1 MAAVQNIVSVRNV
14 AHHYKGVAAID
25 NLSIS
30 FPSGKLAGLIG
41 PDGAGKSTLLGL
53 IAGARRLQTGEISV
67 LGGSVSNSAH
77 LGDMRKRVAYM
88 PQGLGRN
95 LYMELTVRENLEFF
109 GRLFGLPREER
120 AGRVAALLKATGLDP
135 FPDRLAGKL
144 SGGMKQKL
152 GLCAAL
158 IHEPELLI
166 LDEPTTGVDPLAR
179 KQFWDLINEIR
190 SRRKNL
196 DVIVATAYMPEA
208 EQFDWL
214 MAMEAGQVLSC
225 GAPEALME
233 KTGVQNLE
241 EAFVALRPTPN
252 PERRAQNSQY
262 SSIMAD
268 ESDISISARG
278 LTRRF
283 GDFTAVDAVDFE
295 IRKGEIFG
303 FVGSNGC
310 GKTTTM
316 KMLTGLLEPSDGE
329 ARLFGEPVDARDI
342 NMRRRIGYMSQSFS
356 LYGELTVRQNL
367 DLHARLYDLAPEN
380 QIERVENL
388 IEWLG
393 LAKYDV
399 KIARDLPLGVRQRL
413 SLAVAVIHEPEV
425 LILDEP
431 TSGVDPAARDRFWD
445 FLVELSRD
453 KGVTIFISTHYV
465 NEAERCDRVALMH
478 AGRVLA
484 TDTPAALAKSEDV
497 ETLEDAFVS
506 VLTRADG
513 GRSDEVRQN
522 AEGLGQG
529 AASVAARRNLSRRFS
544 LSRIFAYTLREALEL
559 RRDPIRLTFAML
571 GTAILMIIFGYGIT
585 LDVEDIPF
593 AVLDYDQTPGSRE
606 YLRSF
611 SGSRYFLEKEP
622 LADMAALDR
631 SLKSSDI
638 SVAIIVPDGFG
649 KDVKSGRSAEVS
661 VWIDGAMPFRATTI
675 RGYVEAL
682 HQYYLL
688 DLITGGTASMNA
700 ALPVRIEP
708 RFRYNQS
715 FESINA
721 MVPAVVALLLLFIP
735 AMLTAVGVVREK
747 ELGSITNFYVTPV
760 TRFEF
765 LLGKQL
771 PYVTLGVINFFF
783 LVIMSVFLFG
793 VPVKGSFITLL
804 LGSLLYVGAATAF
817 GLFVS
822 TFTKTQVAALFG
834 SALLTMIP
842 AMMFSGLIHP
852 VTSLEGSA
860 RVIGQGFPMTYFL
873 KVSHGVFM
881 KDLGFMELRAHLAAL
896 AVFVPALVGLSAM
909 LLSKQSR

>member
-1 MAAVQNIVSVRNV
+1 MSADQNIVSVRNV
-14 AHHYKGVAAID
+14 AHRYNGVIAID
-25 NLSIS
+25 NLSVS
-30 FPSGKLAGLIG
+30 FPPGKLAGLIG

-53 IAGARRLQTGEISV
+53 IAGARRLQKGEISV
-67 LGGSVSNSAH
+67 FGESVSNSAH
-77 LGDMRKRVAYM
+77 LADMRKRVAYM

-109 GRLFGLPREER
+109 GRLFGLPGEER
-120 AGRVAALLKATGLDP
+120 AGRIAALLKATGLDP

-190 SRRKNL
+190 LRRENL
-196 DVIVATAYMPEA
+196 DVLVATAYMPEA

-214 MAMEAGQVLSC
+214 MAMEVGQVLSC
-225 GAPEALME
+225 GEPEALKE
-233 KTGVQNLE
+233 KTGAKSLE

-252 PERRAQNSQY
+252 PERRAQNSKHR
-262 SSIMAD
+262 SITT
-268 ESDISISARG
+268 EEGGISISARG

-316 KMLTGLLEPSDGE
+316 KMLTGLLEPSEGE
-329 ARLFGEPVDARDI
+329 ALLFGEPVNARDI

-367 DLHARLYDLAPEN
+367 DLHARLYDLAPDKQN
-380 QIERVENL
+380 ERIENL
-388 IEWLG
+388 VDWLG
-393 LAKYDV
+393 LAKYEG

-445 FLVELSRD
+445 FLVELSRE
-453 KGVTIFISTHYV
+453 KRVTIFISTHFI

-484 TDTPAALAKSEDV
+484 MDSPEKLAEAEEVS
-497 ETLEDAFVS
+497 TLEDAFVA

-513 GRSDEVRQN
+513 PSDELHEN
-522 AEGLGQG
+522 AEGLGRAG
-529 AASVAARRNLSRRFS
+529 ESAAARRNLTRTFSISRVYAYSRR
-544 LSRIFAYTLREALEL
+544 EELEL
-559 RRDPIRLTFAML
+559 SRDPIRLIFAML
-571 GTAILMIIFGYGIT
+571 GTAILMVIFGYGIS
-585 LDVEDIPF
+585 LDVEDVAF
-593 AVLDYDQTPGSRE
+593 AVLDYDQSPASRD
-606 YLRSF
+606 YLRNF
-611 SGSRYFLEKEP
+611 SGSLYFLEKEP
-622 LADMAALDR
+622 LADNVDMER
-631 SLKSSDI
+631 RLKNNDI
-638 SVAIIVPDGFG
+638 SVAIVVPDGFG
-649 KDVKSGRSAEVS
+649 RDVKSGRPAEVA
-661 VWIDGAMPFRATTI
+661 VWIDGAMPFRAMTV

-688 DLITGGTASMNA
+688 DLVSEGTASMTGV
-700 ALPVRIEP
+700 LPVRIEP

-721 MVPAVVALLLLFIP
+721 MAPAVIALLLLFIP
-735 AMLTAVGVVREK
+735 AMLTALGVVREK
-747 ELGSITNFYVTPV
+747 EFGSITNFYVTPV
-760 TRFEF
+760 TRIEF
-765 LLGKQL
+765 LLGKQI
-771 PYVTLGVINFFF
+771 PYVILGIINLLF
-783 LVIMSVFLFG
+783 LVGISAFLFG
-793 VPVKGSFITLL
+793 VPVKGSFLTLL

-822 TFTKTQVAALFG
+822 TFTRTQVAALFG
-834 SALLTMIP
+834 SALLTMMP
-842 AMMFSGLIHP
+842 ALMFSGLIHP

-860 RVIGQGFPMTYFL
+860 RIIGQSFPTTYFL

-881 KDLGFMELRAHLAAL
+881 KDLGFMELSGHLVAL
-896 AVFVPALVGLSAM
+896 AVFVPALLGLSAL
-909 LLSKQSR
+909 LLSKQSE

>member
-1 MAAVQNIVSVRNV
+1 MEPDSKVITVENVTHRYTGVNAV
-14 AHHYKGVAAID
+14 D
-25 NLSIS
+25 NLSVS
-30 FPSGKLAGLIG
+30 FPAGKLAGLIG

-53 IAGARRLQTGEISV
+53 IAGARRIQTGNISV
-67 LGGSVSNSAH
+67 LGGSVGSAAH
-77 LGDMRKRVAYM
+77 LTDMRKRVAYM

-109 GRLFGLPREER
+109 GRLFGLPPDERER
-120 AGRVAALLKATGLDP
+120 RIAALLTATGLNP

-179 KQFWDLINEIR
+179 KQFWGLINEIR
-190 SRRKNL
+190 SRRENL
-196 DVIVATAYMPEA
+196 DVIVATGYMPEA

-214 MAMEAGQVLSC
+214 MVMEAGRVLAT
-225 GAPEALME
+225 GEPEALMAQ
-233 KTGVQNLE
+233 TAANTLE

-252 PERRAQNSQY
+252 PERRKRPGENH
-262 SSIMAD
+262 SIVKAD
-268 ESDISISARG
+268 ADVSISASG

-283 GDFTAVDAVDFE
+283 GDFTAVDQVSFE
-295 IRKGEIFG
+295 IGKGEIFG

-316 KMLTGLLEPSDGE
+316 KMLTGLLEPSEGE
-329 ARLFGEPVDARDI
+329 ARLFGVPVDARDI

-367 DLHARLYDLAPEN
+367 DLHAQLYDLAPAVR
-380 QIERVENL
+380 QSRIANL
-388 IEWLG
+388 FDWLD
-393 LAKYDV
+393 LAKYDN

-453 KGVTIFISTHYV
+453 KGVTIFISTHYI

-484 TDTPAALAKSEDV
+484 TDTPANLTKAEGAK
-497 ETLEDAFVS
+497 TLEEAFVS

-513 GRSDEVRQN
+513 RTEELRKN
-522 AEGLGQG
+522 AAGLGQ
-529 AASVAARRNLSRRFS
+529 AIESVATRRNLSRTFS
-544 LSRIFAYTLREALEL
+544 ISRIYAYSLREALEL

-571 GTAILMIIFGYGIT
+571 GTAILMVIFGYGIT
-585 LDVEDIPF
+585 LDVENVPF

-611 SGSRYFLEKEP
+611 SGSLYFLEEEP
-622 LADMAALDR
+622 LANIADMER
-631 SLKSSDI
+631 RLKINDI
-638 SVAIIVPDGFG
+638 SLAIIVPDGFG
-649 KDVKSGRSAEVS
+649 KNIKSGRPAEVS
-661 VWIDGAMPFRATTI
+661 VWVDGAMPFRATTI

-688 DLITGGTASMNA
+688 DLIGGGTASFNA

-735 AMLTAVGVVREK
+735 SMLTAVGVVREK

-760 TRFEF
+760 TRVEF
-765 LLGKQL
+765 LLGKQI
-771 PYVTLGVINFFF
+771 PYVVLGLFNLFF
-783 LVIMSVFLFG
+783 LILMSVFLFD
-793 VPVKGSFITLL
+793 VPVKGNFPTLL
-804 LGSLLYVGAATAF
+804 LGGLLYIGAATAL

-852 VTSLEGSA
+852 VSSLEGSA
-860 RVIGQGFPMTYFL
+860 RIIGQGFPMTYFL

-896 AVFVPALVGLSAM
+896 ALYIPTLVGLSA
-909 LLSKQSR
+909 LLLPKQSK

>member
-1 MAAVQNIVSVRNV
+1 MAADATIISARNV
-14 AHHYKGVAAID
+14 THRYRGVVAID
-25 NLSIS
+25 NLSVSI
-30 FPSGKLAGLIG
+30 PSGKLAGLIG

-53 IAGARRLQTGEISV
+53 IAGARRIQTGEISV
-67 LGGSVSNSAH
+67 LGGSTANAAH
-77 LGDMRKRVAYM
+77 LADMRKRVAYM

-109 GRLFGLPREER
+109 GRLFGLPKKER
-120 AGRVAALLKATGLDP
+120 ADRIAALLRATGLDP
-135 FPDRLAGKL
+135 FPDRAAGKL

-158 IHEPELLI
+158 IHDPELLI

-179 KQFWDLINEIR
+179 NQFWDLINEIR

-196 DVIVATAYMPEA
+196 NVIVATAYMPEA
-208 EQFDWL
+208 ERFDWL
-214 MAMEAGQVLSC
+214 MAMEAGQVLAC
-225 GAPEALME
+225 GAPETLME
-233 KTGVQNLE
+233 KTGVESLE

-252 PERRAQNSQY
+252 PERPAQRHE
-262 SSIMAD
+262 SSSSATD
-268 ESDISISARG
+268 GGEISISAHG

-283 GDFTAVDAVDFE
+283 DDFTAVDSVDFE

-316 KMLTGLLEPSDGE
+316 KMLTGLLDPSEGE
-329 ARLFGEPVDARDI
+329 ARLFDEPVDARDI
-342 NMRRRIGYMSQSFS
+342 GMRRRIGYMSQSFS

-367 DLHARLYDLAPEN
+367 DLHARLYDLAPDRKAGR
-380 QIERVENL
+380 IDNL

-393 LAKYDV
+393 LAKYDT
-399 KIARDLPLGVRQRL
+399 KTARDLPLGVRQRL

-453 KGVTIFISTHYV
+453 KGVTIFISTHYL

-484 TDTPAALAKSEDV
+484 TDTPAALARAEGAA
-497 ETLEDAFVS
+497 TLDDAFVS
-506 VLTRADG
+506 VLMRAAG
-513 GRSDEVRQN
+513 ERTDEVRRN
-522 AEGLGQG
+522 AEGLGR
-529 AASVAARRNLSRRFS
+529 AAESAAARRNLSRRFS
-544 LSRIFAYTLREALEL
+544 PSRIVAYAHREALEL
-559 RRDPIRLTFAML
+559 RRDPIRLTFAVL
-571 GTAILMIIFGYGIT
+571 GTAILMVIFGYGIT
-585 LDVEDIPF
+585 LDVEDIPY

-622 LADMAALDR
+622 IADMAALDR
-631 SLKSSDI
+631 RLKSNDI

-649 KDVKSGRSAEVS
+649 KDVKSGRPAEVS

-688 DLITGGTASMNA
+688 DLISGGTAPTSA
-700 ALPVRIEP
+700 ASPVRVEP

-721 MVPAVVALLLLFIP
+721 MAPAVIALLLLFIP

-760 TRFEF
+760 TRVEF

-771 PYVTLGVINFFF
+771 PYVALGILNFLF
-783 LVIMSVFLFG
+783 LTFMSVYLFN
-793 VPVKGSFITLL
+793 VPVKGSFLTLL
-804 LGSLLYVGAATAF
+804 LGSFLYVGGATAF

-822 TFTKTQVAALFG
+822 TFTRTQVAALFG

-842 AMMFSGLIHP
+842 ATMFSGLIHP
-852 VTSLEGSA
+852 VTSLEGAA
-860 RVIGQGFPMTYFL
+860 RAVGQGFPMTYFL
-873 KVSHGVFM
+873 KVSQGVFM
-881 KDLGFMELRAHLAAL
+881 KDLGFMELRAHLVAL
-896 AVFVPALVGLSAM
+896 AIFIPVLIGLSAM